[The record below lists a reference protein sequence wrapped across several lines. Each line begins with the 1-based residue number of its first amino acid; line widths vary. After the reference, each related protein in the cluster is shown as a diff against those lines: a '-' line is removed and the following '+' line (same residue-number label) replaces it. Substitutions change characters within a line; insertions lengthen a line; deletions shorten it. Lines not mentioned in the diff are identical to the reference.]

1 MPPSSPPRG
10 RVLYTNNTIYK
21 APPWGG
27 GWRGLPFSNDNVA
40 LQPRMKSIGL
50 VTRRAVPVSI
60 DECKIIPFWKSY
72 KIFFNEISP

>member
-21 APPWGG
+21 APPWG

-72 KIFFNEISP
+72 KIFFNEILP

>member
-1 MPPSSPPRG
+1 MPPSSPLRG

-21 APPWGG
+21 APPRGGAGG
-27 GWRGLPFSNDNVA
+27 GFRFSNDNVA

-72 KIFFNEISP
+72 KIFFNEILP